1 MPRDPRLYQIAVLS
15 GLMGYGV
22 LALDLQIEPL
32 IAVVIL
38 VAALATQGLCGR
50 LVGLER
56 FDPKSPL
63 ISALSLCLL
72 LRTSSL
78 ALAAVAAVVTIASK
92 FLIRAKGKHIFNP
105 TNFGLAAM
113 MLASDRVWVSPG
125 QWGSTAF
132 FGFLLA
138 AVGMWVIHR
147 TERSDVTWAFLA
159 AYVALLF
166 GRAIWL
172 GDPLAIPWHQL
183 QNGALLIFAFFMI
196 SDPRTTP
203 DHRVARRLFA
213 VLVAS
218 LAAYIQFNLFQPNS
232 LIWALVCCSPLVP
245 LCDRFLTATRY
256 RWPEATT
263 ARKVSSSSLSWAVR
277 ATSLSTWT
285 APWKRNLS

>member
-1 MPRDPRLYQIAVLS
+1 MPRDPRLYQITVLGS
-15 GLMGYGV
+15 LIAYGV
-22 LALDLQIEPL
+22 LALDLPVEPMTG
-32 IAVVIL
+32 AVIL
-38 VAALATQGLCGR
+38 LSALATQLVCGR
-50 LVGLER
+50 LVGLDR

-78 ALAAVAAVVTIASK
+78 TLAAVAAVVTIGSK
-92 FLIRAKGKHIFNP
+92 FLIRVKGKHVFNP
-105 TNFGLAAM
+105 TNFGLAVM

-132 FGFLLA
+132 VGFFLA
-138 AVGMWVIHR
+138 AAGLWVIHR

-159 AYVALLF
+159 AYAGILFARAL
-166 GRAIWL
+166 WL

-183 QNGALLIFAFFMI
+183 QSGALLIFAFFMI
-196 SDPRTTP
+196 SDPKTTP
-203 DHRVARRLFA
+203 DNRVARRLFA

-218 LAAYIQFNLFQPNS
+218 LAAWIQFELFIPNS

-245 LCDRFLTATRY
+245 LGDRLLRAERY
-256 RWPEATT
+256 RWPVATAAADAST
-263 ARKVSSSSLSWAVR
+263 PPLAHAAG

-285 APWKRNLS
+285 VPWKRNLS